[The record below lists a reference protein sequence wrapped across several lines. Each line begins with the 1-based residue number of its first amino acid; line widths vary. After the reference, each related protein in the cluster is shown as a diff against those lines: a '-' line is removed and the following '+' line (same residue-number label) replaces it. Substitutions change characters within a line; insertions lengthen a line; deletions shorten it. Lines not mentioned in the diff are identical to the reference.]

1 MQIQTFNH
9 KSILRYPRL
18 DSILMVEKAIEEFGG
33 EKKKAIWKK
42 LPKKMM
48 YQTFSVIVDYLLYS
62 GKIGIDR
69 ENKLCWIY
77 NPELTRKYLARP
89 DLDWNPEDFR
99 DLRKKTN

>member
-9 KSILRYPRL
+9 KNILRYPRL
-18 DSILMVEKAIEEFGG
+18 DSILMVEKAIKEFGG
-33 EKKKAIWKK
+33 EKKKAIWQK

-62 GKIGIDR
+62 RKIGIDR

-77 NPELTRKYLARP
+77 NPELARKYLART

-99 DLRKKTN
+99 DLRKKVH